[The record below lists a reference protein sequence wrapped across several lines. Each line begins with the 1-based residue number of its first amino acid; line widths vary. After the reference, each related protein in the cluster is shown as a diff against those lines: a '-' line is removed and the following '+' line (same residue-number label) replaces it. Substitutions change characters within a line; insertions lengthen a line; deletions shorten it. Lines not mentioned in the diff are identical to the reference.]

1 MVRSCRKSSP
11 GARTLGVLVAGV
23 VGLAG
28 MAQAGTAQAAGQRT
42 RKPVGAIRPGTYV
55 VVPGDTVSRIAR
67 RAGLSVA
74 AVAAANGLA
83 APAYRIRAGQRVVIP
98 GKAAA
103 APGKGAAPV
112 ASPARGTLLV
122 SAGDTLERIA
132 RRHGTSVAALAAA
145 NGLGPPYTIRVGQTL
160 RLAGGRASASR
171 PAPAPVPPAPPRP
184 APAPARGAAG
194 RGGLL
199 DRWAGAYGIPA
210 TLAKAVAW
218 VESGWKPGARSPK
231 GAMGVMQLMPGTA
244 LWIQD
249 RLVHQAIDPWNPEH
263 NVHAGLAYLR
273 WLLGQWRGDERLAL
287 ASYYQGIG
295 SVRRS
300 GVYVVSEA
308 YVRKVQSARARF

>member
-160 RLAGGRASASR
+160 RLAGGRASAS
-171 PAPAPVPPAPPRP
+171 V
-184 APAPARGAAG
+184 
-194 RGGLL
+194 GGIL